1 LGILHTQDSCY
12 DDAMSKTA
20 AKSTERKMEYVEIT
34 QAEEMPVLSAK
45 EKAEL
50 LQSLKDAEAR
60 LARGEYVEFKGGE
73 FGQWVRERMA
83 FHRSKLRL

>member
-1 LGILHTQDSCY
+1 
-12 DDAMSKTA
+12 MSKTA

-34 QAEEMPVLSAK
+34 QAEEMPVLSDA

-60 LARGEYVEFKGGE
+60 LANGEGIVFKPGE
-73 FGQWVRERMA
+73 FGQWMRDRIKE
-83 FHRSKLRL
+83 HRSKRKRAV

>member
-1 LGILHTQDSCY
+1 MDPCY
-12 DDAMSKTA
+12 EEWMTKAT

-34 QAEEMPVLSAK
+34 QAEEMPVLSAD

-60 LARGEYVEFKGGE
+60 LANGEGIMFKPGE
-73 FGQWVRERMA
+73 FGQWMRERMKE
-83 FHRSKLRL
+83 HRSNRKRAV